1 MPAQSPAAK
10 TMPMAKDTP
19 ATSNTI
25 LFAAVAGVEASQLLQ
40 SLATPVLALD
50 GENQIRYAN
59 AAALQFLRVD
69 AVGRAL
75 SEFMPADSPLFSLL
89 AQARSEKASVADREM
104 TIESAAL
111 GRRMIAIDV
120 APLAERAGWVTLSLQ
135 ERSIAGRLDE
145 ALNRR
150 GTARAMGTLA
160 AVLAHEVKNPLSGV
174 RGAAQL
180 LESSLD
186 EPGRNLTRL
195 ICEEVDRIVALV
207 DRMEM
212 FADERSLDRK
222 PVNIHKVLDHVRQIA
237 EPGFARGRRLVCDY
251 DPSLPAVLGNRDLL
265 IQLFLN
271 LVKNAAEATA
281 EEGGVITLTTRYQ
294 LGVRLSDSDGGGR
307 HLPLAVSVQDNGP
320 GIDEALRPRLFEP
333 FTSGKPGGKG
343 LGLALVAKIVA
354 DHGGLIEVSSEP
366 RRTQFRVL
374 LPMATEGDDA

>member
-1 MPAQSPAAK
+1 MSATAPASK
-10 TMPMAKDTP
+10 
-19 ATSNTI
+19 NTI
-25 LFAAVAGVEASQLLQ
+25 LFSPIAGVDAGQLLQ

-50 GENQIRYAN
+50 GDNHIRYAN
-59 AAALQFLRVD
+59 AAALQFLGVD
-69 AVGRAL
+69 AIGCAL
-75 SEFMPADSPLFSLL
+75 SDFIPADSPLFSVL
-89 AQARSEKASVADREM
+89 AQARIEKTSVADREM
-104 TIESAAL
+104 AIESAGL
-111 GRRMIAIDV
+111 GRRVIAVDV
-120 APLAERAGWVTLSLQ
+120 APLAERAGWITLALQ

-180 LESSLD
+180 LESGLD
-186 EPGRNLTRL
+186 EAGRNLTRL

-212 FADERSLDRK
+212 FADERSLDRG
-222 PVNIHKVLDHVRQIA
+222 PVNIHKVLDHVTQIA
-237 EPGFARGRRLVCDY
+237 EPGFARGRRFVCDY

-271 LVKNAAEATA
+271 LVKNAAEATP
-281 EEGGVITLTTRYQ
+281 EEGGIVTLTTRYQ
-294 LGVRLSDSDGGGR
+294 LGVRLSDADGGGR
-307 HLPLAVSVQDNGP
+307 HLPLAISVQDNGP
-320 GIDEALRPRLFEP
+320 GIDDALRPRLFEP

-354 DHGGLIEVSSEP
+354 DHGGLIEVASEP

-374 LPMATEGDDA
+374 LPMAAEGDDT

>member
-1 MPAQSPAAK
+1 MSAQSPSVK
-10 TMPMAKDTP
+10 TTPASKSTP

-25 LFAAVAGVEASQLLQ
+25 LFAPVPGVEAGQLLQ

-50 GENQIRYAN
+50 SDNHIRYAN
-59 AAALQFLRVD
+59 AAALQFLGVD
-69 AVGRAL
+69 AIGRAL
-75 SEFMPADSPLFSLL
+75 GDFMPADSPLFSLL
-89 AQARSEKASVADREM
+89 AQARAEKASVADREM
-104 TIESAAL
+104 AIESAAL

-120 APLAERAGWVTLSLQ
+120 APLAERAGWLTLSLQ

-180 LESSLD
+180 LESGLD
-186 EPGRNLTRL
+186 ESGRNLTRL
-195 ICEEVDRIVALV
+195 ICDEVDRIVALV

-222 PVNIHKVLDHVRQIA
+222 PVNIHKVLDYVMQLA
-237 EPGFARGRRLVCDY
+237 EPGFARGRRFVCDY

-271 LVKNAAEATA
+271 LVKNAAEATV

-307 HLPLAVSVQDNGP
+307 HLPLAISVQDNGP

-374 LPMATEGDDA
+374 LPMAAEGEDA

>member
-1 MPAQSPAAK
+1 MPAQSPSVKTTPAAK
-10 TMPMAKDTP
+10 ETP
-19 ATSNTI
+19 AARNTI
-25 LFAAVAGVEASQLLQ
+25 VFAPVAGVDAAQLLQ

-59 AAALQFLRVD
+59 AAALQFLGVD
-69 AVGRAL
+69 AVGRGL
-75 SEFMPADSPLFSLL
+75 RDFIPADSPLFSLL
-89 AQARSEKASVADREM
+89 AQARADTTSVADREM
-104 TIESAAL
+104 AIESAAL
-111 GRRMIAIDV
+111 GRRMVAVDV
-120 APLAERAGWVTLSLQ
+120 APLAERAGWMTLALQ

-180 LESSLD
+180 LESGLD
-186 EPGRNLTRL
+186 ESGRNLTRL

-212 FADERSLDRK
+212 FADERSLDRR

-237 EPGFARGRRLVCDY
+237 EPGFARGRRFVCDY

-271 LVKNAAEATA
+271 LAKNAAEATT

-307 HLPLAVSVQDNGP
+307 HLPLAICVQDNGP
-320 GIDEALRPRLFEP
+320 GIDEALRDRLFEP
-333 FTSGKPGGKG
+333 FISGKPGGKG

-366 RRTQFRVL
+366 WRTQFRVL
-374 LPMATEGDDA
+374 LPMATESDDA

>member
-1 MPAQSPAAK
+1 MSARA
-10 TMPMAKDTP
+10 PMAKDTP
-19 ATSNTI
+19 AAKSTI
-25 LFAAVAGVEASQLLQ
+25 VFAPVAGVEAGQLLQ

-50 GENQIRYAN
+50 GENRIRYAN
-59 AAALQFLRVD
+59 AAALQFLGAD
-69 AVGRAL
+69 AIGRAL
-75 SEFMPADSPLFSLL
+75 NDFIPADSPLFSLL
-89 AQARSEKASVADREM
+89 AQARSEKTSVSDRELA
-104 TIESAAL
+104 IESAAL
-111 GRRMIAIDV
+111 GRRMIAVDV
-120 APLAERAGWVTLSLQ
+120 APLAERAGWITLALQ

-180 LESSLD
+180 LESGLD

-237 EPGFARGRRLVCDY
+237 ESGFARGHRFVCDY
-251 DPSLPAVLGNRDLL
+251 DPSLPAVLGNHDLL

-354 DHGGLIEVSSEP
+354 DHGGLIEVASEP

-374 LPMATEGDDA
+374 LPMAAEGDDA